1 MIDPIWRDR
10 LTIGDVLIPLQRRDP
25 VVPLVRAAF
34 ALRGAMRAPA
44 RRAVHFI
51 RKRQENHA

>member
-1 MIDPIWRDR
+1 
-10 LTIGDVLIPLQRRDP
+10 
-25 VVPLVRAAF
+25 VRAAF
-34 ALRGAMRAPA
+34 ALRHAMRAPA